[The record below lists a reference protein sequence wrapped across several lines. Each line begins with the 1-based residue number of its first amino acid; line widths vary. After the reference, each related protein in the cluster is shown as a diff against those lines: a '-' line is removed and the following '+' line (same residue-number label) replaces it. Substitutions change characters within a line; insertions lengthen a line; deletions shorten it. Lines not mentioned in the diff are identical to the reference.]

1 MQIVAAIDARRG
13 LAIGA
18 AAAVAIAMAIAQL
31 ILVEELPLAGE
42 HAGRR
47 RRSTVSKGMIEVSN
61 RHSPVE
67 ERIEQTGDLT
77 AVRGC
82 ILLLQQRQYLLC
94 AKAQNVWQQCQ
105 RSATRL
111 LDNQL
116 EHLQHLLHDSQ
127 AAQRQLFPGEGIVV
141 Y

>member
-1 MQIVAAIDARRG
+1 MTV
-13 LAIGA
+13 
-18 AAAVAIAMAIAQL
+18 AQL

-42 HAGRR
+42 HTGRR
-47 RRSTVSKGMIEVSN
+47 RTIISKGIIEVSN
-61 RHSPVE
+61 THSPVE

-77 AVRGC
+77 AIRGC
-82 ILLLQQRQYLLC
+82 ILLLQQRQYLLR

-105 RSATRL
+105 RSAARL

-127 AAQRQLFPGEGIVV
+127 ATQR
-141 Y
+141 